1 MREMS
6 SSNSQKQRLILQL
19 KKVIRADHKLL
30 RQLARKYQSH
40 QALEKIREQ
49 LKAEIQKYCTAVSA

>member
-1 MREMS
+1 MRGTS
-6 SSNSQKQRLILQL
+6 TSDSPKKRLILQL

-40 QALEKIREQ
+40 QALEKVREQ
-49 LKAEIQKYCTAVSA
+49 LKTEIQKYCTAVSA